1 MKNTYF
7 NILFSISLVF
17 IVLIL
22 VLNINTYYLADDY
35 YFMMSLTEN
44 GILKHCIN
52 FYHIMDGRF
61 LGIGAFVQGFLL
73 RYISVNFITLF
84 WNVCFLISGILIF
97 YIAKEDLNLKISKKY
112 SLLFGL
118 ITSIIIWVG
127 SYTHIAQT
135 VYWATG
141 GVYSFSLLVGLLW
154 IMVYNSKLKKKQ
166 YFNHLILFLP
176 FSFIVGATTQNLSI
190 SIIALVFIN
199 ILIDVL
205 DKNHVNLKLNIL
217 TILFLIAGILFISL
231 APGSEKRIAIVNE
244 PQYNSVKYFL
254 INLYLISKFF
264 FTQNLILIVLSII
277 ISFFFRMIT
286 FNSTINFKKI
296 RFIFPNNR
304 SNIIN
309 FLKSY
314 KWLLIAISSYLPFII
329 IPRAVAERTVI
340 YFGFFIVVFILIT
353 ILKNYSSSVRTYK
366 FYTKT
371 ISSLVL
377 LLFIGSFY
385 YLIYNLEK
393 GFELNK
399 EITKREY
406 ILKNGK
412 NKIVTVSVIPESM
425 KSSCYNFGD
434 LRVWYKSDHW
444 MNSSYEQYYGLKKII
459 VVNKSNK

>member
-1 MKNTYF
+1 MKNIIFKT
-7 NILFSISLVF
+7 LFSISLVF

-22 VLNINTYYLADDY
+22 VLNINTFYLADDY
-35 YFMMSLTEN
+35 YFMMSLTKN
-44 GILKHCIN
+44 GVLQNCIN
-52 FYHIMDGRF
+52 YYYTMDGRF
-61 LGIGAFVQGFLL
+61 LSIGAFIQGFLL
-73 RYISVNFITLF
+73 RYISVQFITLF
-84 WNVCFLISGILIF
+84 WNVCFLVSGILIF
-97 YIAKEDLNLKISKKY
+97 YIAKEDLNLKISKKH

-154 IMVYNSKLKKKQ
+154 IMLYNSKLKNNQ
-166 YFNHLILFLP
+166 YFNHLILFLS
-176 FSFIVGATTQNLSI
+176 FSFIVGSTTQNLSI

-199 ILIDVL
+199 ILIDVF
-205 DKNHVNLKLNIL
+205 DKKYVNLKFNIL
-217 TILFLIAGILFISL
+217 TILFLIVGILFISL
-231 APGSEKRIAIVNE
+231 APGSEKRIAIVND

-254 INLYLISKFF
+254 INLYIISKYF

-277 ISFFFRMIT
+277 ISFFFRMSV
-286 FNSTINFKKI
+286 FNSTINLKKI

-304 SNIIN
+304 TNIIN
-309 FLKSY
+309 FLKTY

-353 ILKNYSSSVRTYK
+353 ILKNNSSSVRINK
-366 FYTKT
+366 FYKKT

-385 YLIYNLEK
+385 YLIDNLEK
-393 GFELNK
+393 GFELKK
-399 EITKREY
+399 EITKREF

-412 NKIVTVSVIPESM
+412 NKIVTISVIPESM
-425 KSSCYNFGD
+425 KSRCYNFGD
-434 LRVWYKSDHW
+434 LRAWYESDHW
-444 MNSSYEQYYGLKKII
+444 MISSYEQYYGLKKII
-459 VVNKSNK
+459 VVDKSN

>member
-1 MKNTYF
+1 MKNIIFKT
-7 NILFSISLVF
+7 LFSICVVF

-22 VLNINTYYLADDY
+22 ALNINTYYLADDF

-52 FYHIMDGRF
+52 FYYIMDGRF

-73 RYISVNFITLF
+73 HYISIQFITLF
-84 WNVCFLISGILIF
+84 YNVCFLISGILIF
-97 YIAKEDLNLKISKKY
+97 YIAKEDLNLNISKKQ
-112 SLLFGL
+112 SLLFGF

-141 GVYSFSLLVGLLW
+141 GVYSFNLLVGLLW
-154 IMVYNSKLKKKQ
+154 IMLYNSKLKNNQ
-166 YFNHLILFLP
+166 YFNPLVLFLP

-190 SIIALVFIN
+190 SIIALVIIN
-199 ILIDVL
+199 ILIDVFN
-205 DKNHVNLKLNIL
+205 KKYVNLKFNIL
-217 TILFLIAGILFISL
+217 TVLFLIAGILFISL
-231 APGSEKRIAIVNE
+231 APGSEKRISIVNE
-244 PQYNSVKYFL
+244 PQYNSAKYFL
-254 INLYLISKFF
+254 INLYVISKYF

-277 ISFFFRMIT
+277 ISFFFKMSV
-286 FNSTINFKKI
+286 FNSTINLKKI

-304 SNIIN
+304 TNIIN

-329 IPRAVAERTVI
+329 IPRVVSERTVI

-353 ILKNYSSSVRTYK
+353 ILKNNSSSVRINKYYK
-366 FYTKT
+366 KT
-371 ISSLVL
+371 IFSLVS

-385 YLIYNLEK
+385 YLIYNLDK
-393 GFELNK
+393 GFEIK
-399 EITKREY
+399 EEITKREH

-412 NKIVTVSVIPESM
+412 NKIVTIRVIPKKM

-434 LRVWYKSDHW
+434 LRVSNNSDHW
-444 MNSSYEQYYGLKKII
+444 MNKSYEQYYGLEKII
-459 VVNKSNK
+459 VVHISNN